1 MIIYAIFKE
10 MSQNPKTNLS
20 ARSLELALRGTRR
33 LKSWVISWGWRR
45 SPNCECHICHQRSS
59 LDPYGI
65 YCKIDTDDTDRYR
78 KIWKSE
84 RKSLYCNQGTS
95 VSSGSIQS
103 IRGCQYKVPHFSGSH
118 KGYLAAT
125 AANLFETLNPWQETS
140 CITVAE
146 RTLSMLRSY
155 WYRTWS
161 SLMTN

>member
-1 MIIYAIFKE
+1 MQYLKKCHKTRKRIFLPLLGAGASGHSSSE
-10 MSQNPKTNLS
+10 
-20 ARSLELALRGTRR
+20 ELGYLLR
-33 LKSWVISWGWRR
+33 RR
-45 SPNCECHICHQRSS
+45 SPNCECQRSS

-78 KIWKSE
+78 KIWNSE

-140 CITVAE
+140 CITVGWTNTVDA
-146 RTLSMLRSY
+146 
-155 WYRTWS
+155 
-161 SLMTN
+161 SLLLV